1 MTLLE
6 EASQVVEDIICAA
19 DLCTGRAKCKLMRDK
34 FVYLDDKQVRWYL
47 VKYTLH
53 IYVLYDVNDKVSD
66 VFWWSMAFFLSCC
79 LCTWPISVE
88 SSPSRL
94 KWAFALAP
102 YYLTVLSRLVA
113 KRSSNPQFG
122 IFKEFLSTVTS
133 LKLLQNYSRNTKIL
147 ALRNFLCC

>member
-47 VKYTLH
+47 LKIGCYMHVF
-53 IYVLYDVNDKVSD
+53 SD
-66 VFWWSMAFFLSCC
+66 VSL
-79 LCTWPISVE
+79 E

-94 KWAFALAP
+94 KRVIALTP
-102 YYLTVLSRLVA
+102 YCSLEVLVLSQNDR
-113 KRSSNPQFG
+113 QFE
-122 IFKEFLSTVTS
+122 IFEEFLGTFTS
-133 LKLLQNYSRNTKIL
+133 WN
-147 ALRNFLCC
+147 